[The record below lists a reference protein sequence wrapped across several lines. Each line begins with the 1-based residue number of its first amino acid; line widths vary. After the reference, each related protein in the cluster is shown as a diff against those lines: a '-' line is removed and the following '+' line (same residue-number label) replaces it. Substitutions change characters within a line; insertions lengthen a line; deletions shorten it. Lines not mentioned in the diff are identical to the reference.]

1 MTKSGPVSRRV
12 DVPSRLERTGEAVK
26 KGLGI
31 VILMLFLATI
41 PLPIASSATTS
52 ESSEVTL
59 YLKGASSEATLTP
72 FQVELSQ
79 LQESESLANAVNQ
92 DVEVG
97 SWSLDKR
104 ASGEIEDYTWSLSMN
119 YNLEGAAGAQINGT
133 VEVRIG
139 GETFTGQTNQ
149 GGQFLPQGT
158 GTLNVDIP
166 VESAGTSTGKVTV
179 TLYVSALLFSAPSG
193 QQSLTFL
200 WGDEDHM
207 SSIDA
212 SMPLLD
218 MDFEEPETEGKNVY
232 IHLFMESPWGDAMAT
247 QSEITLQV
255 DGETVSGD
263 MILSRFSEGI
273 RITWTWTTENVGQ
286 MNITTIASITVQP
299 GMEAITHTESL
310 DIFVTGGEGG
320 GGGGFYPSDEPL
332 YSNGDGSPLSVSIQM
347 EMYAEEGEVALNRQ
361 TSLTIEGQMAYWLR
375 WGLDNIGRDKSE
387 ISQSLSLFS
396 AGSVGDEHRQN
407 RVVDQVEISEFEIQ
421 MRNIGTSFLGIG
433 MAMEADELL
442 GKNLQDFEIVDFDID
457 LLGESKVITHP
468 IKLTITT
475 LEAVDQNSKSVFL
488 RSFIIA
494 QPANPHWTNYDLEI
508 MLETDM
514 LTGVTGPEIL
524 GNSNLKISHS
534 RTPFSDTIKVTA
546 NQLSPEDAY
555 TFEGLGTS
563 SIIHAPLTLS
573 VIVLFSS
580 VVIMGLALRLT
591 KNRVRKAIYL
601 ETPLFG
607 LGFATFL
614 FGYPPLVIFS
624 AIGILLII
632 LVITAMASPKTSITE
647 DLPSFPVI
655 NCPSCDTPN
664 AITSNE
670 RPLKIPCGG
679 CGKVLKI
686 VG

>member
-1 MTKSGPVSRRV
+1 
-12 DVPSRLERTGEAVK
+12 
-26 KGLGI
+26 
-31 VILMLFLATI
+31 
-41 PLPIASSATTS
+41 
-52 ESSEVTL
+52 
-59 YLKGASSEATLTP
+59 
-72 FQVELSQ
+72 
-79 LQESESLANAVNQ
+79 
-92 DVEVG
+92 
-97 SWSLDKR
+97 
-104 ASGEIEDYTWSLSMN
+104 
-119 YNLEGAAGAQINGT
+119 
-133 VEVRIG
+133 
-139 GETFTGQTNQ
+139 TGQTNP
-149 GGQFLPQGT
+149 GGQFLPQGS
-158 GTLNVDIP
+158 GVLNIDIP
-166 VESAGTSTGKVTV
+166 VEPESDIASSNEMLYVEF
-179 TLYVSALLFSAPSG
+179 YVSALLFNAPNG
-193 QQSLTFL
+193 QQGLTFL
-200 WGDEDHM
+200 WGDEDYP
-207 SSIDA
+207 SSIEA
-212 SMPLLD
+212 SMPILE
-218 MDFEEPETEGKNVY
+218 MDFAEPETEGKNVY
-232 IHLFMESPWGDAMAT
+232 IHLFLKSPWGDSMAT
-247 QSEITLQV
+247 QSEIVLQI
-255 DGETVSGD
+255 DGDTVSGD
-263 MILSRFSEGI
+263 IIYSGSSKNI
-273 RITWTWTTENVGQ
+273 QVTWTWTTEKVGQ
-286 MNITTIASITVQP
+286 MNITAFASITVQP

-310 DIFVTGGEGG
+310 DIFVTGGDDGG
-320 GGGGFYPSDEPL
+320 GSGFYPSDEPL

-375 WGLDNIGRDKSE
+375 WGLDNIGREKSE

-457 LLGESKVITHP
+457 LLGETKVITHP

-475 LEAVDQNSKSVFL
+475 LEAVDQSSKSVFL
-488 RSFIIA
+488 RSFIIS
-494 QPANPHWTNYDLEI
+494 QPANPHWADYDLQI

-524 GNSNLKISHS
+524 GSTSLKLSHTRS
-534 RTPFSDTIKVTA
+534 PFTDSIKVTG

-563 SIIHAPLTLS
+563 SIIHAPFPLS
-573 VIVLFSS
+573 LIVLFSS
-580 VVIMGLALRLT
+580 AIIMGLALKLT

-607 LGFATFL
+607 LGFATFW

-624 AIGILLII
+624 TIGVLLII
-632 LVITAMASPKTSITE
+632 LATTAIASPRTAITE

-655 NCPSCDTPN
+655 NCPSCGTPN

-670 RPLKIPCGG
+670 RPIKIPCGG

>member
-1 MTKSGPVSRRV
+1 MNKTGSVSRRV
-12 DVPSRLERTGEAVK
+12 DVPARLQQTGERVRN
-26 KGLGI
+26 GLGI

-41 PLPIASSATTS
+41 PLPMASSATTS

-59 YLKGASSEATLTP
+59 YLKGAGSEATLTP

-97 SWSLDKR
+97 SWSLGKM
-104 ASGEIEDYTWSLSMN
+104 ASGEIEDYIWSLALN
-119 YNLEGAAGAQINGT
+119 YNLEGAAGAQVNGT

-149 GGQFLPQGT
+149 GGQFLTQGT
-158 GTLNVDIP
+158 GSLNVDIP
-166 VESAGTSTGKVTV
+166 VESAGTSADKVTV

-207 SSIDA
+207 SYIEA

-218 MDFEEPETEGKNVY
+218 MDFEEPETEGKSVY

-247 QSEITLQV
+247 QSEMALQV

-263 MILSRFSEGI
+263 VILSRISEGV
-273 RITWTWTTENVGQ
+273 RVTWTWTTEKVGQ
-286 MNITTIASITVQP
+286 MNITAFASITVQP

-310 DIFVTGGEGG
+310 DIFVTGGDDGG
-320 GGGGFYPSDEPL
+320 GSGFYPSDEPL

-375 WGLDNIGRDKSE
+375 WGLDNIGREKSE

-457 LLGESKVITHP
+457 LLGETKVITHP

-475 LEAVDQNSKSVFL
+475 LEAVDQSSKSVFL
-488 RSFIIA
+488 RSFIIS
-494 QPANPHWTNYDLEI
+494 QPANPHWADYDLQI
-508 MLETDM
+508 LLETDM

-524 GNSNLKISHS
+524 GSTSLKLSHTRS
-534 RTPFSDTIKVTA
+534 PFTDSIKVTG

-563 SIIHAPLTLS
+563 SIIHAPFPLS
-573 VIVLFSS
+573 LIVLFSS
-580 VVIMGLALRLT
+580 AIIMGLALKLT

-607 LGFATFL
+607 LGFATFW

-624 AIGILLII
+624 TIGVLLII
-632 LVITAMASPKTSITE
+632 LATTAIASPRTAITE

-655 NCPSCDTPN
+655 NCPSCGTPN

-670 RPLKIPCGG
+670 RPIKIPCGG